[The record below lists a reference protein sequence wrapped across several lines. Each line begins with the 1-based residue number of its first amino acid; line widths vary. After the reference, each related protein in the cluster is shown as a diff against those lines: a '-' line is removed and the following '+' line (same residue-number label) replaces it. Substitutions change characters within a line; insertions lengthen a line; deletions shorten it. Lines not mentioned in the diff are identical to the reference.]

1 MALWWICGWY
11 LWLRIVRQYNFTA
24 SLIKALHALT
34 RVSISSTKGKT
45 RILDV
50 ELQNKILLCVEEKS
64 RVISAVCAAQALG
77 DRCLASIN
85 IPISAPALQTTF
97 SLSTEMS
104 SEWRSGRSPAMRA
117 SSAWAKGEPC
127 VSLVVKKTWTKQN
140 TNNFKWI
147 WIIWNERCCVSEQ
160 LVCLPGLYVPGED
173 GNSKTFCHQM
183 VLTLMNMKNV
193 MCFQLALHFWTLL
206 PRKAFVQTPHPHWQ
220 QGLTG
225 WQTQLV
231 VVCGLLVFLSLIY
244 LISIFADCFPPPYC
258 KIQVTQNES
267 TFCCSL
273 HP

>member
-11 LWLRIVRQYNFTA
+11 LWLRTVRQHNFTA

-34 RVSISSTKGKT
+34 RVSISNTKGKT

-85 IPISAPALQTTF
+85 IPISVPALQTTF

-127 VSLVVKKTWTKQN
+127 VSLVVKKKTWTKQN
-140 TNNFKWI
+140 TNNFEWI
-147 WIIWNERCCVSEQ
+147 WIIWNERCCVSEK

-173 GNSKTFCHQM
+173 GNSKTFCLQM
-183 VLTLMNMKNV
+183 VLTLMNIKNV
-193 MCFQLALHFWTLL
+193 MRFQLALHFWTSL
-206 PRKAFVQTPHPHWQ
+206 PQKGIPSDPPTLADSRDWQAGRLGWSWFV
-220 QGLTG
+220 G
-225 WQTQLV
+225 
-231 VVCGLLVFLSLIY
+231 F
-244 LISIFADCFPPPYC
+244 
-258 KIQVTQNES
+258 
-267 TFCCSL
+267 
-273 HP
+273 